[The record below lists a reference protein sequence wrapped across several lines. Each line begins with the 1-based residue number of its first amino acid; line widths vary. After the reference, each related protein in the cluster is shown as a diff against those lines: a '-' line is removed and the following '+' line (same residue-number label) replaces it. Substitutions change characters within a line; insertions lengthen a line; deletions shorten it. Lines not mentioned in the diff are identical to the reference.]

1 LDDKKIIIVGIVGGI
16 VLLASLS
23 VFVGFGNVRHVPIF
37 WKETIKTTV
46 AFEKID
52 GEARIVGLEGNSE
65 INPTLVMR
73 ADGTPYILTII
84 NRDDIP
90 HMFFVDGLDVTSK
103 VLRAGENDTIT
114 LVTKKEGTFSY
125 YDRFAQKQ
133 LGIIKAVKVSTFD

>member
-1 LDDKKIIIVGIVGGI
+1 MEDKKLIIAGIVGGL

-23 VFVGFGNVRHVPIF
+23 AFVGFGNVRHTPIF
-37 WKETIKTTV
+37 WQETIKSTV

-52 GEARIVGLEGNSE
+52 GQTRLVGVEGNSE

-73 ADGTPYILTII
+73 ADGTLYILTII

-90 HMFFVDGLDVTSK
+90 HMFYVEGLDATSK

-114 LVTKKEGTFSY
+114 LVTKNEGTFSY
-125 YDRFAQKQ
+125 YDRFDQKP
-133 LGIIKAVKVSTFD
+133 LGVIKAVKISTFD